1 MSSSRGHAR
10 RLGRSSAPPRTNRSC
25 RGCRVAPTTAIRAYR
40 PSMRP
45 VLKVAKGSEAQI
57 QTGPLP
63 AVRLDGRLEGDND
76 RGCDRSRPE
85 LRVGCKG
92 MKAVRRWLRRVLRSM
107 GKAGCDEATSGLHV
121 RARSER
127 REFRG
132 GLPSQRLADRRA
144 RPPCRRGGLEEA
156 GASAGQRA
164 PPSAE
169 ARGPQ
174 TRLSRR
180 LWPGE
185 TAGGLE
191 RAAAARATAEAGSP
205 HCHPRFRASRF
216 THR

>member
-1 MSSSRGHAR
+1 VSSSRGHAR

-121 RARSER
+121 RAPVPKGANFEEAFRPNVSPIEELARLVGGEAWRKPEPR
-127 REFRG
+127 RDNARRRRLKHEARR
-132 GLPSQRLADRRA
+132 PASLADCGPA
-144 RPPCRRGGLEEA
+144 RPPEGLSEPRR
-156 GASAGQRA
+156 RA
-164 PPSAE
+164 LQGRPA
-169 ARGPQ
+169 
-174 TRLSRR
+174 LS
-180 LWPGE
+180 
-185 TAGGLE
+185 
-191 RAAAARATAEAGSP
+191 SP
-205 HCHPRFRASRF
+205 RKR
-216 THR
+216 